1 MLYLFF
7 FFFLK
12 TVQIRKFWRVCG
24 FFYSYQL
31 WNLAWEWSC
40 VLHEWLRCDDDLL
53 STFPY
58 ESHLVNSL
66 WFVNLQAAYWIE
78 IMDCVAKGTDFS
90 LPVGLISN
98 DSFVVSVGGWE
109 ASSLEFSV
117 FFCFSLNLEL
127 SFSNKRKSCCSVLC
141 CSQCSVS
148 AKHFLLAVNKH
159 ISVCLHLSLK
169 CWKTSAY
176 KNETNALNSH
186 MSLWI
191 FLWFV
196 STVNLWTLWVTHEST
211 GLLLSWIHPVNILES
226 VSSFHARIP
235 VL

>member
-1 MLYLFF
+1 M
-7 FFFLK
+7 
-12 TVQIRKFWRVCG
+12 

-31 WNLAWEWSC
+31 RNLAWKWSC
-40 VLHEWLRCDDDLL
+40 VLHEWLQCDDDLL

-78 IMDCVAKGTDFS
+78 MMDCVAEGTDFC

-117 FFCFSLNLEL
+117 FFCFSLNLQL
-127 SFSNKRKSCCSVLC
+127 GFSDKRKSCCSVLC

-148 AKHFLLAVNKH
+148 AVFSLGSERAHGCLSAPFSQMLKNFCFQKWNKH
-159 ISVCLHLSLK
+159 CLNWHV
-169 CWKTSAY
+169 
-176 KNETNALNSH
+176 
-186 MSLWI
+186 SLWI

-211 GLLLSWIHPVNILES
+211 DLLLSWIQTGN
-226 VSSFHARIP
+226 F
-235 VL
+235 